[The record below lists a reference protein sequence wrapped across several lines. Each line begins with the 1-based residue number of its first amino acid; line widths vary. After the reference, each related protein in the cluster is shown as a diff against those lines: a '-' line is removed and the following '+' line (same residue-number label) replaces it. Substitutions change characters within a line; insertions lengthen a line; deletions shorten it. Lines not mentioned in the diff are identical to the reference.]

1 MFIVSVSVGL
11 ESGHGLAES
20 PCSRSHPG
28 AIKVSARLGS
38 HLEAVL
44 GKPHFPAPGVVGII
58 LFFEAV
64 GFVTASFFKARK
76 GKDGLVRWT
85 LCSYLTTYI

>member
-11 ESGHGLAES
+11 VSGNGLAEH

-44 GKPHFPAPGVVGII
+44 REAP
-58 LFFEAV
+58 LP
-64 GFVTASFFKARK
+64 
-76 GKDGLVRWT
+76 
-85 LCSYLTTYI
+85 CSWSCWHYSVL